1 MFADDSS
8 ATDSTG
14 VKSPGTKASMG
25 DNETLI
31 LASSSPRR
39 REVLEQIGVRFRVL
53 APDIDESLLPGEPP
67 DQYVRRLAYEKA
79 NTVNL
84 LPDIFGRY
92 AVLGADTIVVCD
104 GEVLGKPFDKADALR
119 MLSKLSGREHVTMSA
134 VCVCKAGR
142 SKTLLSTTVVRF
154 SVLSIKQIEAYW
166 NSGEAEGR
174 AGSYAVQGLAA
185 MFIEH
190 LSGSYSGVVGLPLQ
204 ETARLLAQFSVATT
218 LDRSAALE

>member
-1 MFADDSS
+1 MF
-8 ATDSTG
+8 TDNFSDPDPIG
-14 VKSPGTKASMG
+14 FKSPGTNASEG
-25 DNETLI
+25 KNETLI

-39 REVLEQIGVRFRVL
+39 RELLEQIGVRFWVL
-53 APDIDESLLPGEPP
+53 APDIDESLSPGETP
-67 DQYVRRLAYEKA
+67 DQYVCRLAYEKA
-79 NTVNL
+79 NAVNM
-84 LPDIFGRY
+84 LPDVFGRY

-104 GEVLGKPFDKADALR
+104 GEVMGKPVDKADAVR

-154 SVLSIKQIEAYW
+154 AELSIKQIEAYW
-166 NSGEAEGR
+166 HSGEAEGR

-204 ETARLLAQFSVATT
+204 ETAILLAQFSVATA